1 MLKVKKPLVK
11 LWQLLLVFISGIVCV
26 VATHYDAFLYHQPV
40 GEVVQVLHSKTT
52 TVQDEYQNTD
62 QQTKQQLRLR
72 VLNGSYR
79 GHYFTVSNTYTRSGA
94 LDVPYHRHQQ
104 VMMSIERVK
113 GKPTAAISNPKR
125 DTSVVFTLW
134 LAITLTLLFMRFSG
148 VMALLSIGIN
158 ALLFY
163 AAICW
168 DLHWNGANVLMIFG
182 SLAVL
187 FAIMTLTLV
196 LGFHKATI
204 IALTATL
211 GGTFLALLIG
221 TGIMNITHEKN
232 IYFEAMAYVTQ
243 LPRPLFR
250 AEILLGS
257 LGAVMDIIMDMV
269 ATLTQVCH
277 EQPNLSHRQIFITAR
292 HIGQSIMGPLI
303 NVLFMI
309 FIGSTLPMAILY
321 LQNGNSIAYTFHFV
335 MSLGIV
341 QSLISGI
348 GITLAVLL
356 TEILAS
362 WLMGKKVN
370 TDVNH

>member
-1 MLKVKKPLVK
+1 MKKGLQIIK
-11 LWQLLLVFISGIVCV
+11 KWQILIALILGLICV
-26 VATHYDAFLYHQPV
+26 IATHYDAFLYHQPV
-40 GEVVQVLHSKTT
+40 GKIVSAVKLKTT

-62 QQTKQQLRLR
+62 HQTKQRLR
-72 VLNGSYR
+72 IRILNGRYR
-79 GHYFTVSNTYTRSGA
+79 NHYFTVNNTYTYSSA
-94 LDVPYHRHQQ
+94 LDMPYHQNQQ
-104 VMMSIERVK
+104 VMMSINHVD
-113 GKPTAAISNPKR
+113 GKLAGTINGPKR

-134 LAITLTLLFMRFSG
+134 LAVSLTLIFMHLSG
-148 VMALLSIGIN
+148 VFALLSIGIN
-158 ALLFY
+158 AVLFY
-163 AAICW
+163 FAICW
-168 DLHWNGANVLMIFG
+168 DLKLNGVNVLPIFCG
-182 SLAVL
+182 LAVL

-196 LGFHKATI
+196 LGFNRSTI

-221 TGIMNITHEKN
+221 TIAMKVTNERGM
-232 IYFEAMAYVTQ
+232 YFEAMAYVTQ
-243 LPRPLFR
+243 LPRPLFH
-250 AEILLGS
+250 AEVLLGS

-269 ATLTQVCH
+269 ATLTQVVH
-277 EQPNLSHRQIFITAR
+277 EQPDLTHKQVFITAH
-292 HIGQSIMGPLI
+292 HIGHNIMGPLI

-348 GITLAVLL
+348 GIALAVLL

-362 WLMGKKVN
+362 WLMVRSEQH
-370 TDVNH
+370 VNH